1 MHIKI
6 CVRNLKFPIY
16 IPQIKD
22 FDIVIFSVATDFN
35 LLYDVRDSLKIL
47 MAVCCVHIFFEIR
60 VFKNINFVSCESR
73 IRLWY
78 PTRFRDAAHYWSKII
93 FLRYFVAVFPL
104 TGCSEFLV
112 LQFHLKRFYCLT
124 IVICT
129 ICYYSE
135 ILFSY
140 KTAPPPYAFGQGTRA
155 VRILARVAQVYVVVQ
170 FYPILKIY

>member
-16 IPQIKD
+16 IKD

-73 IRLWY
+73 IRL
-78 PTRFRDAAHYWSKII
+78 
-93 FLRYFVAVFPL
+93 
-104 TGCSEFLV
+104 
-112 LQFHLKRFYCLT
+112 
-124 IVICT
+124 
-129 ICYYSE
+129 
-135 ILFSY
+135 
-140 KTAPPPYAFGQGTRA
+140 
-155 VRILARVAQVYVVVQ
+155 
-170 FYPILKIY
+170 